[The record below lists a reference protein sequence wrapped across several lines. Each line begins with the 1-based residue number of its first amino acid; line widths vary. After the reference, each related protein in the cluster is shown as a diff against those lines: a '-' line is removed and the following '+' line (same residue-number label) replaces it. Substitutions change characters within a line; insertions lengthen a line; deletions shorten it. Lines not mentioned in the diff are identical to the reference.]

1 MLENLKVLDS
11 WKRQQFRNVFF
22 YGRIVNS
29 MGAGASTT
37 ATAPPYTTQ
46 KDALAA
52 GKTQEE
58 VDVWLAANAS
68 TNSVVPVPV
77 DATAVTTTETTTTTE
92 EVTTTTTDAA
102 AAASPFI
109 VGARVRSRFAGKGH
123 FYPANVSEINDD
135 GTFKLKYLDG
145 DWEDDAKA
153 ENMELIVTKQKKKKS
168 AAAEIPA
175 EIPAEVSAEIPA
187 EVPAEAAAAEVPA
200 EAAAAEVPAEA
211 AAAEIPAEAAA
222 AAAEAETTPPPAEA
236 ATGETGDAI

>member
-1 MLENLKVLDS
+1 
-11 WKRQQFRNVFF
+11 
-22 YGRIVNS
+22 

-102 AAASPFI
+102 TASPFI

-175 EIPAEVSAEIPA
+175 EVLAEVS
-187 EVPAEAAAAEVPA
+187 
-200 EAAAAEVPAEA
+200 AEVPAEA